1 MWCYRLVKISDLVAL
16 FELANITKTYA
27 GEFVATPALQGI
39 SLTIAEGE
47 FVSIMGASGSGKST
61 LMHIMG
67 LLDKPTSGT
76 YRLGGQDTAG
86 FVDEELARIRN
97 EHIGFVFQAFHL
109 LARATVLENV
119 MVPLQYSGVPKREWK
134 QRAERA
140 LARVNMTYRL
150 QHLPT
155 QLSGGEKQ
163 RVAIARAL
171 IMNPK
176 VIFADEPTGN
186 LDSKTGEQMLA
197 MIAQLHAEGRT
208 VVLVTHELEAA
219 RAAKR
224 MLTMRDGLVA
234 ADERTL

>member
-1 MWCYRLVKISDLVAL
+1 MAL
-16 FELANITKTYA
+16 LELLNITKTYA

-67 LLDKPTSGT
+67 LLDRPTGGI
-76 YRLGGQDTAG
+76 YRLAGQDTAG
-86 FVDEELARIRN
+86 FADEELARIRN
-97 EHIGFVFQAFHL
+97 GQIGFVFQVFHL
-109 LARATVLENV
+109 LARTSVLENL

-134 QRAERA
+134 QRGESV
-140 LARVNMTYRL
+140 LARVNMTHRL
-150 QHLPT
+150 GHLPT

-186 LDSKTGEQMLA
+186 LDSKTGQQVLD
-197 MIAQLHAEGRT
+197 MISQLHTEGHT
-208 VVLVTHELEAA
+208 IVLVTHELEAA

-224 MLTMRDGLVA
+224 MLTMRDGLVV